1 MVLKFGM
8 ERMGLKLYKVYI
20 DDDPGLTYV
29 HMTKKAS
36 MPLYGE
42 NLKNLYLWNLK
53 SYGLEIWHG
62 AYGTQALQSVYR

>member
-29 HMTKKAS
+29 HISIA
-36 MPLYGE
+36 GE
-42 NLKNLYLWNLK
+42 
-53 SYGLEIWHG
+53 H
-62 AYGTQALQSVYR
+62 LQDHWFSVFIISP